1 MKKILIL
8 FKLFCLTPLLA
19 IADIPVFDVVK
30 LKMDNEI
37 VYLRFESM
45 GVLRNGDFCYYD
57 YQGEYIGEVKDVVY
71 RIFKNPGVYTYYREL
86 HKIDVRNVPD
96 IMDGPKDILFILKSE
111 FNIDKVVNPDSVEI
125 ISVENGNVYGYTYSE
140 DLKEEDNTW
149 LTKYKIEK
157 LFEFVDEGICH
168 MNLYAIDGTVNE
180 QRKRVLKDILDQ
192 AAKENSNRLQEELHK
207 LYKQKIIMMGFCSC

>member
-1 MKKILIL
+1 MKKIQFLIQL
-8 FKLFCLTPLLA
+8 LSLAPMLA
-19 IADIPVFDVVK
+19 IADIPLFDIVK

-37 VYLRFESM
+37 VYLRYESM
-45 GVLRNGDFCYYD
+45 GVLRKGDFCYYE
-57 YQGEYIGEVKDVVY
+57 YQGEYIGVVKDVVY
-71 RIFKNPGVYTYYREL
+71 RILKNPGVYSYYREL
-86 HKIDVRNVPD
+86 HKIDVRHVPD
-96 IMDGPKDILFILKSE
+96 IMDGEKEILYILKSE
-111 FNIDKVVNPDSVEI
+111 FNINTVINPDSVEI
-125 ISVENGNVYGYTYSE
+125 ISVENGNTYGYTYSN

-207 LYKQKIIMMGFCSC
+207 LYKQKIIMIGFCSC